1 MRALRF
7 RVRTLIAA
15 VGLVAVLIWAAMMG
29 SRSYDYYRRAREY
42 SAQER
47 GWRQSV
53 ARGHLPREFCAECA
67 HYFAQLV
74 GKYRRAM
81 WRPWLS
87 IAPDPYAPGVEAYLE
102 QKRREAAKSHAEPQ
116 SKLIGH
122 PDSHARISP

>member
-15 VGLVAVLIWAAMMG
+15 VGLVAVLVWAAMMG
-29 SRSYDYYRRAREY
+29 SRSYDYYRRAREH

-47 GWRQSV
+47 GWRESV
-53 ARGHLPREFCAECA
+53 ARGRLPREFSAECA
-67 HYFAQLV
+67 EYFAQLAA
-74 GKYRRAM
+74 KYRRAM

-102 QKRREAAKSHAEPQ
+102 QQRREAAKSHADP
-116 SKLIGH
+116 
-122 PDSHARISP
+122 